1 MLIKGRYYHID
12 CIYKFL
18 HQKGRLN
25 IIILHL
31 NLSYYG
37 NHKYNLIV
45 LIYQE
50 YISYQFFFTF
60 LQSMNIIMVKLLII
74 IIFLEFRL
82 FYILLISL
90 LLISR
95 LSSSYYRWIIFIFLF
110 IHLIIIYLI
119 HFSLVFYWI
128 RLHCLLVLC
137 HSHHRIVYYVLLLMI
152 QIQEVRLKIIF
163 LLILQDSSLNFKLI
177 CLFFLLIQE
186 YI

>member
-1 MLIKGRYYHID
+1 MLIEGRFHHID

-25 IIILHL
+25 IINLHL
-31 NLSYYG
+31 SPFNYD

-45 LIYQE
+45 LICQE

-82 FYILLISL
+82 FYIFLISL

-95 LSSSYYRWIIFIFLF
+95 LSSSYCHWIIFIFLF
-110 IHLIIIYLI
+110 IRLIIIYLI
-119 HFSLVFYWI
+119 HFSPVFYWI
-128 RLHCLLVLC
+128 RLHFILVLY
-137 HSHHRIVYYVLLLMI
+137 HYHNRIIYYVPLLMI
-152 QIQEVRLKIIF
+152 QIQEVCLKITF
-163 LLILQDSSLNFKLI
+163 LLILLDSSLNFKLI
-177 CLFFLLIQE
+177 YLFFLLIQE

>member
-1 MLIKGRYYHID
+1 MLIKGRFHHID

-18 HQKGRLN
+18 HQKVRLN

-31 NLSYYG
+31 NLFYYG

-74 IIFLEFRL
+74 IIFLEFLL
-82 FYILLISL
+82 FYILYLNLNLISL
-90 LLISR
+90 L
-95 LSSSYYRWIIFIFLF
+95 SSSYCYWIIFIFLF
-110 IHLIIIYLI
+110 IRLIIIYLI
-119 HFSLVFYWI
+119 HFSPVFYWI
-128 RLHCLLVLC
+128 RLHCLIVLC
-137 HSHHRIVYYVLLLMI
+137 HYHNRIIYYVLLLMI

-177 CLFFLLIQE
+177 YLFFHLIQA